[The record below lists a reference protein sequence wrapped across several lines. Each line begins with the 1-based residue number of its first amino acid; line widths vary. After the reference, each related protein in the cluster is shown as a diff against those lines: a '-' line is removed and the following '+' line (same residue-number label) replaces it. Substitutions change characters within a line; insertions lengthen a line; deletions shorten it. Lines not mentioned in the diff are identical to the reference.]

1 MLNIF
6 CVTFMTI
13 LVFHPLFAKAIL
25 VKGMKLLE
33 RFHLMR
39 KKRGTAEKIWK
50 LPWILTEI
58 LRHI

>member
-13 LVFHPLFAKAIL
+13 LVFHPLLAKQYPDEGHESSGT
-25 VKGMKLLE
+25 V
-33 RFHLMR
+33 HLMR
-39 KKRGTAEKIWK
+39 KKEGRMKNWK